1 VDVQDASVTA
11 GIAEQPQGRG
21 QTMTLFRG
29 TAVAG
34 ARAALVLFI
43 ALAAPATAQPSPES
57 PPEEA
62 KRERQKNNAAKLAG
76 LAGFVDQSC
85 PDSKADRDR
94 LRSVVTRLG
103 IDPAAL
109 DEGDLLM
116 RTKTYVEIYQK
127 DVAANC
133 ARAVQSFG
141 ETGTT
146 IPGLIGKR

>member
-1 VDVQDASVTA
+1 
-11 GIAEQPQGRG
+11 
-21 QTMTLFRG
+21 MTLFSG

-34 ARAALVLFI
+34 VRAALVVLI
-43 ALAAPATAQPSPES
+43 ALAVPAMAQLAPEP
-57 PPEEA
+57 PPEEV

-103 IDPAAL
+103 IDPAEL

-116 RTKTYVEIYQK
+116 RTKTYIEIYQK

-133 ARAVQSFG
+133 ARAVQNFG
-141 ETGTT
+141 KTGTT
-146 IPGLIGKR
+146 IPGLIGRR

>member
-1 VDVQDASVTA
+1 
-11 GIAEQPQGRG
+11 
-21 QTMTLFRG
+21 MTLSKG
-29 TAVAG
+29 TAIAG
-34 ARAALVLFI
+34 ARVAFNLLVAFGF
-43 ALAAPATAQPSPES
+43 LAAIFLANPATAQPAPSPEES
-57 PPEEA
+57 
-62 KRERQKNNAAKLAG
+62 KLERQKNNAAKLAG

-85 PDSKADRDR
+85 PDAKADRDR

-103 IDPAAL
+103 IDPAEL

-133 ARAVQSFG
+133 ARAVQNFG

>member
-1 VDVQDASVTA
+1 
-11 GIAEQPQGRG
+11 
-21 QTMTLFRG
+21 MTLFKG
-29 TAVAG
+29 TAIA
-34 ARAALVLFI
+34 AAQAALFVMS
-43 ALAAPATAQPSPES
+43 ALAAPAMAQPAPE
-57 PPEEA
+57 PTPEEA
-62 KRERQKNNAAKLAG
+62 KIERQKNNAAKLAG

-141 ETGTT
+141 ESGTT

>member
-1 VDVQDASVTA
+1 
-11 GIAEQPQGRG
+11 
-21 QTMTLFRG
+21 MTLFKR
-29 TAVAG
+29 TAIA
-34 ARAALVLFI
+34 AAQAALFVVS
-43 ALAAPATAQPSPES
+43 ALAAPAMAQPAPE
-57 PPEEA
+57 PTPDEA
-62 KRERQKNNAAKLAG
+62 KIERQKNNAAKLAG

-141 ETGTT
+141 ESGTT

>member
-1 VDVQDASVTA
+1 MTLLKGTTVA
-11 GIAEQPQGRG
+11 GI
-21 QTMTLFRG
+21 
-29 TAVAG
+29 
-34 ARAALVLFI
+34 RAALVVLI
-43 ALAAPATAQPSPES
+43 ALAAPALAQPAPEPS
-57 PPEEA
+57 PEEA

-103 IDPAAL
+103 IDPAEL
-109 DEGDLLM
+109 DQGDLFV

-133 ARAVQSFG
+133 ARAVQNFG
-141 ETGTT
+141 ESGTT

>member
-1 VDVQDASVTA
+1 
-11 GIAEQPQGRG
+11 
-21 QTMTLFRG
+21 MTLFKG
-29 TAVAG
+29 TAIA
-34 ARAALVLFI
+34 AAQAALFVMS
-43 ALAAPATAQPSPES
+43 ALAAPAMAQPAPE
-57 PPEEA
+57 PTPEEA
-62 KRERQKNNAAKLAG
+62 KIERQKNNAAKLAG

-109 DEGDLLM
+109 GEGDLLM

-127 DVAANC
+127 DVVANC

-141 ETGTT
+141 ESGTT

>member
-1 VDVQDASVTA
+1 
-11 GIAEQPQGRG
+11 
-21 QTMTLFRG
+21 MTLFKG
-29 TAVAG
+29 TAIA
-34 ARAALVLFI
+34 AAQAALFVMS
-43 ALAAPATAQPSPES
+43 ALAAPAMAQPTPE
-57 PPEEA
+57 PTPEEA
-62 KRERQKNNAAKLAG
+62 KIERQKNNAAKLAG

-141 ETGTT
+141 ESGTT